1 MLLVLKDQQQL
12 ECQCSK
18 LLLEPPP
25 LLKMLRPHQR
35 PSGRQPG
42 SDLQSSHVTRHC
54 FLNTLFTLFFPLLL
68 LVASGRWSSTRSSHL
83 RPVTAGRR
91 SFPLCHLLPQP
102 AVVRLAVSAFFF
114 PLLLLP
120 FGCHKRSEVRQRS
133 VCYQSFAGANEQR
146 VLTIQVT

>member
-54 FLNTLFTLFFPLLL
+54 FLSTLFTLFFHCCFWSPVVGGRPPGLHTSGLSQQGGGASPSAICCRNQQLFLLQSL
-68 LVASGRWSSTRSSHL
+68 PSFFRCYCCHLVATKG
-83 RPVTAGRR
+83 
-91 SFPLCHLLPQP
+91 
-102 AVVRLAVSAFFF
+102 
-114 PLLLLP
+114 
-120 FGCHKRSEVRQRS
+120 QRS
-133 VCYQSFAGANEQR
+133 GSGPCVIRALLGQTSREF
-146 VLTIQVT
+146 